1 MTADGAS
8 GVNQPFDPKALP
20 VPSGPPR
27 CPVCGALTPTGESG
41 RPAQWCS
48 QCHTPLHVA
57 PAGELRPVAAVQPGA
72 ETPTPIL
79 TPIPTPETAGQLD
92 EGWVDQMLIEL
103 KATDDDPWVGR
114 SSRFSGRTQK
124 VLLGVAVGAGI
135 ILVLLIGAAIV
146 GRLVG

>member
-1 MTADGAS
+1 MTAGES
-8 GVNQPFDPKALP
+8 EVNPPFDPRALP
-20 VPSGPPR
+20 VPTGPPR
-27 CPVCGALTPTGESG
+27 CPVCGALTPAGESG

-48 QCHTPLHVA
+48 QCHTPLHVT
-57 PAGELRPVAAVQPGA
+57 PAEEVRPVSEVQPAA
-72 ETPTPIL
+72 EIL
-79 TPIPTPETAGQLD
+79 TPIATAPTAGPLD

-124 VLLGVAVGAGI
+124 ALLGVAVGAGI

>member
-1 MTADGAS
+1 MTADEGAVS
-8 GVNQPFDPKALP
+8 QPFDPRAFP

-48 QCHTPLHVA
+48 QCHTPLHVT
-57 PAGELRPVAAVQPGA
+57 PADEVRPVAAVQPSA
-72 ETPTPIL
+72 ETP

>member
-1 MTADGAS
+1 MTADEGA
-8 GVNQPFDPKALP
+8 VNQPFDPRAFP

-48 QCHTPLHVA
+48 QCHTPLHVT
-57 PAGELRPVAAVQPGA
+57 PADEVRPFAAVQP
-72 ETPTPIL
+72 TPIP